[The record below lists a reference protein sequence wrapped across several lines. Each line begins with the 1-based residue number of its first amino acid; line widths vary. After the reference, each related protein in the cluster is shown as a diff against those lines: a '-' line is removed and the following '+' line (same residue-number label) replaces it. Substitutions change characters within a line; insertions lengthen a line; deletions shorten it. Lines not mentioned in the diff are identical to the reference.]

1 MKKFWIL
8 LCTLLLLISP
18 ALAAAG
24 EPAEDT
30 EAAEQ
35 PSAEAPA
42 SENGVREPY
51 VVPGAAYTVQAK
63 SAMLIELGTNQI
75 LFEQNADQQIYPASL
90 TKIMTCLLTLEHGNL
105 TDTITVSETA
115 LQGLSE
121 AGSTA
126 DLQAGEQLT
135 LEDLL
140 YCMMLS
146 SANEACN
153 IAGEYVAGSVD
164 GFVDMMNQRAAE
176 LGCTNTHFN
185 NPHGLHDENHY
196 TTARDLSLIAREAL
210 KNETFRTITSTVTHD
225 VPATNLSDARSLT
238 TTNFLITPSSK
249 YYYELAKGVKTG
261 FTTPAGHCL
270 ISTASNGRMELLSVL
285 CGADSIFLEN
295 GEQENQ
301 NFTETKALFE
311 YGFANF
317 SYTKV
322 LTTLYP
328 ITQVKVLASGGPEYS
343 LLAPDHEVTALL
355 PADFD
360 EKDIVQE
367 ITLTSPQGVE
377 APITQG
383 QVLGHV
389 KVSYQAHM
397 LGESDLVAITDIPR
411 SAITAQ
417 TEETKSFLAVNWWK
431 ILFFCLLGFVLLYAA
446 LIAINRWRA
455 RKYRAARAA
464 RRKKV
469 IDLPDDH
476 WGGDDWSGDDFL

>member
-1 MKKFWIL
+1 MKKIWIF
-8 LCTLLLLISP
+8 LCILSLLISP
-18 ALAAAG
+18 VLASAA
-24 EPAEDT
+24 EDSENTVTADDTPAET
-30 EAAEQ
+30 
-35 PSAEAPA
+35 A
-42 SENGVREPY
+42 SPDNENNGPY
-51 VVPGAAYTVQAK
+51 VVPGEAYTVQAK
-63 SAMLIELGTNQI
+63 SAMLLELGTDQI

-90 TKIMTCLLTLEHGNL
+90 TKIMTCMLTLEHGNL
-105 TDTITVSETA
+105 SDTITVSETA

-126 DLQAGEQLT
+126 GLMAGEQLS
-135 LEDLL
+135 LEELL

-153 IAGEYVAGSVD
+153 IAAEYVAGSVD
-164 GFVDMMNQRAAE
+164 AFVAMMNERAAE
-176 LGCTNTHFN
+176 LGCTGTHFN

-210 KNETFRTITSTVTHD
+210 KNETFRTITSTVTHE
-225 VPATNLSDARSLT
+225 VPATNLSEPRSLSS
-238 TTNFLITPSSK
+238 TNFLITPSSK
-249 YYYELAKGVKTG
+249 YYYEPARGVKTG

-270 ISTASNGRMELLSVL
+270 ISTASNGRMELLSIV

-295 GEQENQ
+295 GEQENL

-328 ITQVKVLASGGPEYS
+328 ITQVKVLNSGGPEYS

-355 PADFD
+355 PADF
-360 EKDIVQE
+360 EETDIIQE
-367 ITLTSPQGVE
+367 TSLDTPEGVE
-377 APITQG
+377 APIAKG
-383 QVLGHV
+383 QKLGHV
-389 KVSYQAHM
+389 KVSFQNHL

-411 SAITAQ
+411 SAITVQA
-417 TEETKSFLAVNWWK
+417 EETKSFLAVNWWK
-431 ILFFCLLGFVLLYAA
+431 FLFFGLLGFVLLYAS
-446 LIAINRWRA
+446 LVLINRRRA
-455 RKYRAARAA
+455 RKRRAAQAA

-469 IDLPDDH
+469 IDLPEDH
-476 WGGDDWSGDDFL
+476 WSGDDLS

>member
-1 MKKFWIL
+1 MKKLWIL
-8 LCTLLLLISP
+8 LCILSLLLSP
-18 ALAAAG
+18 VLATPEAPQEDAG
-24 EPAEDT
+24 ST
-30 EAAEQ
+30 EQ
-35 PSAEAPA
+35 PDAETVLPDSA
-42 SENGVREPY
+42 GKEPY
-51 VVPGAAYTVQAK
+51 VVPGAPYTVQAK
-63 SAMLIELGTNQI
+63 SAMLIEMGTNQI

-90 TKIMTCLLTLEHGNL
+90 TKIMTCMLTLEHGNL

-115 LQGLSE
+115 LQGLSA

-126 DLQAGEQLT
+126 NLQAGEQLT
-135 LEDLL
+135 LEELL

-176 LGCTNTHFN
+176 LGCTGTHFN

-210 KNETFRTITSTVTHD
+210 KNETFRTITSTVTHE
-225 VPATNLSDARSLT
+225 VPATNLSEPRSLE
-238 TTNFLITPSSK
+238 TTNLLITPGTK
-249 YYYELAKGVKTG
+249 YYYEPAKGVKTG
-261 FTTPAGHCL
+261 FTSPAGLCL
-270 ISTASNGRMELLSVL
+270 VSTASNGRMNLLSIL
-285 CGADSIFLEN
+285 CGANYVFSET

-301 NFTETKALFE
+301 NFTETKSLFE

-355 PADFD
+355 PADYD

-367 ITLTSPQGVE
+367 VTLASPQGVE

-389 KVSYQAHM
+389 KVSYQDHM

-431 ILFFCLLGFVLLYAA
+431 ILFFCLLGIVLLYVT
-446 LIAINRWRA
+446 LIAINRARA
-455 RKYRAARAA
+455 RRHRAARAA

-476 WGGDDWSGDDFL
+476 WGGGDWSGDDLP